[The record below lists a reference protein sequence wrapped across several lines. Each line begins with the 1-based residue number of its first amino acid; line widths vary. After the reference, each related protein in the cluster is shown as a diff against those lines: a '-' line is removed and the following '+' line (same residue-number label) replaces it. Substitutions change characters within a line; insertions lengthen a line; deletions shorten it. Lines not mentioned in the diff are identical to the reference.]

1 MATVA
6 AVVSLA
12 VWRPPGILSV
22 VLALVCVLLAMITG
36 VTITAARQPGAT
48 GRSAP
53 QTDNWPVV
61 PHQGYGVDADT
72 LEAID
77 PRAVRNLRTPAGQPI
92 DADTLETLDP
102 RVVRGMR
109 ATTAVDAD
117 TLETLDPRSV
127 RQSRTVNGLSDR

>member
-1 MATVA
+1 MRT
-6 AVVSLA
+6 
-12 VWRPPGILSV
+12 LSD
-22 VLALVCVLLAMITG
+22 
-36 VTITAARQPGAT
+36 TAALDRLDACLT
-48 GRSAP
+48 GLEWS
-53 QTDNWPVV
+53 
-61 PHQGYGVDADT
+61 ADT

-77 PRAVRNLRTPAGQPI
+77 PRAVRNLRTPVGQPI

-109 ATTAVDAD
+109 APTAVDAD